1 MLCTCCAQD
10 DLPDERQNVGCIS
23 GSSCSHQGC
32 AHATAA
38 VADET
43 IPICEFIDD
52 ESAFLSSVLP
62 SEHVR
67 FTNKKGKEIAKK
79 AKEQSLR
86 DSHLQ
91 SLVVGLGN
99 TTSAEPP
106 R

>member
-1 MLCTCCAQD
+1 MLCTCCARD
-10 DLPDERQNVGCIS
+10 NLPDERQDLGSGCVS

-32 AHATAA
+32 GHAA
-38 VADET
+38 ADET

-52 ESAFLSSVLP
+52 ESAFLSDVLP
-62 SEHVR
+62 SERIR
-67 FTNKKGKEIAKK
+67 FTNKKGKKIAKK

-99 TTSAEPP
+99 TTSPEPP